1 MTDKERHNIL
11 TTQLNKN
18 GESFLQEKRLVNMLS
33 DLGFF
38 EGQIKTKQVFSS
50 IIEEGYVVK
59 LLEIKKG
66 NKNNDEIFPQMID
79 NLCNVNCYPVK
90 AVSYIIQ
97 QILYALDVISSCEE
111 YDTVN
116 DFNWLGKLL
125 GNATVSD
132 DWNTEYV
139 IFKVEPKD
147 ATVWVDYIEYH
158 LSSGELV
165 VELPYG
171 KHNYQVASQK
181 YKSVLGSINVQ
192 EGKQETVDIKLKPSF
207 GVLTI
212 IANCEQA
219 DVYLDNKEV
228 GKTPV
233 KIEYMSSG
241 VHTLEVKSAYYLPYK
256 AEILIKEGDNITH
269 KAELIPNFSDVV
281 LRSND
286 PDVKI
291 SIDNNPEVDS
301 RWVGKLTIGTHT
313 ILCKKESFVSKII
326 TIEVVKDS
334 TKSLQCFDI
343 PDLEPLCGGLKVN
356 VLPVGSKI
364 YIDKKHI
371 GNTPFR
377 SKNILIGKHEVEVKR
392 DGYIPLKETVNIKER
407 NFTDITG
414 ELSDT
419 FMNDLDKIVI
429 GDYLYDD
436 GTYSAEFTT
445 RKKCLGI
452 VFSLA
457 PSETDIQAGWTHGY
471 ILSMKDDRIKN
482 KTWKEA
488 FDAVKQQVQPDRRIA
503 GNWQIPTIEQ
513 WRIIFTSLLGFKE
526 NVWDKRFSSCH
537 YRINMSRIEE
547 IGEHKYWSSTQTSSL
562 RAWIVAYIKN
572 PKSITKQEM
581 DKQLQASVRCIA
593 AF

>member
-1 MTDKERHNIL
+1 MTDKELHNIL

-158 LSSGELV
+158 PSSGELV

-241 VHTLEVKSAYYLPYK
+241 VHTLEVKSAYYLSYK
-256 AEILIKEGDNITH
+256 AEILIKPQI
-269 KAELIPNFSDVV
+269 
-281 LRSND
+281 
-286 PDVKI
+286 
-291 SIDNNPEVDS
+291 
-301 RWVGKLTIGTHT
+301 
-313 ILCKKESFVSKII
+313 
-326 TIEVVKDS
+326 
-334 TKSLQCFDI
+334 
-343 PDLEPLCGGLKVN
+343 
-356 VLPVGSKI
+356 
-364 YIDKKHI
+364 
-371 GNTPFR
+371 
-377 SKNILIGKHEVEVKR
+377 
-392 DGYIPLKETVNIKER
+392 R
-407 NFTDITG
+407 N
-414 ELSDT
+414 L
-419 FMNDLDKIVI
+419 
-429 GDYLYDD
+429 
-436 GTYSAEFTT
+436 
-445 RKKCLGI
+445 
-452 VFSLA
+452 
-457 PSETDIQAGWTHGY
+457 
-471 ILSMKDDRIKN
+471 
-482 KTWKEA
+482 
-488 FDAVKQQVQPDRRIA
+488 
-503 GNWQIPTIEQ
+503 
-513 WRIIFTSLLGFKE
+513 
-526 NVWDKRFSSCH
+526 
-537 YRINMSRIEE
+537 
-547 IGEHKYWSSTQTSSL
+547 
-562 RAWIVAYIKN
+562 
-572 PKSITKQEM
+572 
-581 DKQLQASVRCIA
+581 
-593 AF
+593 